1 MFWLSCTLLNCIMLL
16 NAQLNDAA
24 LPQCVH
30 SLSCKSFM
38 YCSLSA
44 SKCKFV
50 DTLFNFN
57 CVFVH
62 IFFRSLPEEKKKAQV
77 TLEPCLQAT
86 PELSPSPESPKIDV
100 NRQPA
105 GNNASTPPS
114 EPRKSRVRERR
125 REGRSKTFDWT
136 EFKMEQTEKPVK
148 ERADTVD
155 LSSSFST
162 TSSYCSP
169 SSSHSSLASSPVST
183 SSLQTS
189 SLSGAHPPSMTE
201 ETEKE
206 NIRRRIPPHST
217 TSATNM
223 PNTVTVT
230 LTSTL
235 NTTSPVQPSMPE
247 CQEQGKMEVDHPEA
261 VHTANKDKKDKKTP
275 AVQEEIE
282 QRWHQV
288 ETTPLREEKQVP
300 ITTAVGNSDN
310 SDRLPAHELAAL
322 LDKEVCFFKVII
334 YIIFKVAEHRLP
346 FIIFYPFFLFS
357 WDKSRRSW
365 TDCRSRT
372 TV

>member
-1 MFWLSCTLLNCIMLL
+1 MAILYNI
-16 NAQLNDAA
+16 
-24 LPQCVH
+24 
-30 SLSCKSFM
+30 
-38 YCSLSA
+38 
-44 SKCKFV
+44 
-50 DTLFNFN
+50 FNG

-62 IFFRSLPEEKKKAQV
+62 IFFRSLPDEKIKAQV
-77 TLEPCLQAT
+77 TLEPCPHAT
-86 PELSPSPESPKIDV
+86 LEPSSSPEAPKTDV
-100 NRQPA
+100 HRQPA
-105 GNNASTPPS
+105 GNNASIPPS

-125 REGRSKTFDWT
+125 REGRSKTFDWS

-148 ERADTVD
+148 ERAETID

-169 SSSHSSLASSPVST
+169 SSSPSSLASSPVST

-206 NIRRRIPPHST
+206 NIRRGIPQHST
-217 TSATNM
+217 TSAIHM

-230 LTSTL
+230 MTSTL

-247 CQEQGKMEVDHPEA
+247 CQEQGKMEVDHPTA
-261 VHTANKDKKDKKTP
+261 VHTASEDKKDSTP
-275 AVQEEIE
+275 GVREEIE

-322 LDKEVCFFKVII
+322 LDKEVCFLNVVI
-334 YIIFKVAEHRLP
+334 YIIFKVAEHLLP
-346 FIIFYPFFLFS
+346 FTLFFTFLFLFS
-357 WDKSRRSW
+357 WDKNRRSW
-365 TDCRSRT
+365 TDCRNRT
-372 TV
+372 TF

>member
-1 MFWLSCTLLNCIMLL
+1 MCLFFVLQSFLYCRLNCW
-16 NAQLNDAA
+16 
-24 LPQCVH
+24 
-30 SLSCKSFM
+30 
-38 YCSLSA
+38 
-44 SKCKFV
+44 KCKCV
-50 DTLFNFN
+50 ATLYNFN
-57 CVFVH
+57 YVSCVFIH
-62 IFFRSLPEEKKKAQV
+62 IFFRSLPEEKIKAQV

-86 PELSPSPESPKIDV
+86 PEPSPSPESPKS
-100 NRQPA
+100 RQPA

-136 EFKMEQTEKPVK
+136 EFKMEHTEKPVK

-169 SSSHSSLASSPVST
+169 SSSPSSLASSPVST

-201 ETEKE
+201 EAEKE
-206 NIRRRIPPHST
+206 NIRRGIPSHST
-217 TSATNM
+217 TSATHM

-235 NTTSPVQPSMPE
+235 NTTSPVHHQPSIPE
-247 CQEQGKMEVDHPEA
+247 CQEQGKMEVDHPA
-261 VHTANKDKKDKKTP
+261 AAHTLSKDKKDKRTP
-275 AVQEEIE
+275 AVQQEIE

-300 ITTAVGNSDN
+300 ITTAVGNTGN

-322 LDKEVCFFKVII
+322 LDKEVCFINVIRYII
-334 YIIFKVAEHRLP
+334 YKLAEHLLP
-346 FIIFYPFFLFS
+346 FTFFLSFLFS
-357 WDKSRRSW
+357 WDRSRRSW

-372 TV
+372 TF